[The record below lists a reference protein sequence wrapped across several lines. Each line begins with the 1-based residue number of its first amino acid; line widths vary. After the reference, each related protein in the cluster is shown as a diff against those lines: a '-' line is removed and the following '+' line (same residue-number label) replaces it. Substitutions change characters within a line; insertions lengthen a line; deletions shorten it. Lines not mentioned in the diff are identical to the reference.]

1 MVLFVGYV
9 CVCACYTSSCAL
21 HYFML
26 RFVLA
31 FCSATSLK
39 HVCLFARITSPV
51 FLALS
56 LGFVGV
62 LLLLLEHAQV
72 HA

>member
-1 MVLFVGYV
+1 M
-9 CVCACYTSSCAL
+9 
-21 HYFML
+21 H
-26 RFVLA
+26 
-31 FCSATSLK
+31 
-39 HVCLFARITSPV
+39 HFAS

>member
-1 MVLFVGYV
+1 
-9 CVCACYTSSCAL
+9 
-21 HYFML
+21 ML